1 MEPIAPQFC
10 GRTPPDS
17 DQSTAALTPDP
28 QRSFGSLSINE
39 LVAYVIEQNAR
50 HHEQLTAALQAVAA
64 ERERAD
70 RAVAAERERAD
81 RAERARCCCAIA

>member
-39 LVAYVIEQNAR
+39 LVAYVIKQNAHVIEQNAR
-50 HHEQLTAALQAVAA
+50 HHEQLTAALQAAA
-64 ERERAD
+64 
-70 RAVAAERERAD
+70 AARERAD